1 MSKKE
6 EKKEQKYVPFS
17 RRGGPRPN
25 SGPKTRIEQ
34 EELIEKLHPMA
45 HTAFAILNRK
55 IAEGDMKAIQ
65 IFMSYYVGLP
75 TQKVENKIEG
85 NLNQVS
91 IEVIKTNLASIEES
105 MN

>member
-6 EKKEQKYVPFS
+6 DKKDPKYIPFT
-17 RRGGPRPN
+17 RRGGLMD
-25 SGPKTRIEQ
+25 KTGRRSKIEQ

-45 HTAFAILNRK
+45 HTAFAILQRK

-91 IEVIKTNLASIEES
+91 VEVIKTNLADLEDSF
-105 MN
+105 N